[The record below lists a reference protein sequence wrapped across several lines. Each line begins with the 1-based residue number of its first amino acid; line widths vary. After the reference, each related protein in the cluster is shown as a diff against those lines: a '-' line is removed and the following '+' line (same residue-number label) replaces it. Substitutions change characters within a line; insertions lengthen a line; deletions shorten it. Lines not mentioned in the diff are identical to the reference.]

1 MQNEMKDL
9 KGVMI
14 TFKELK
20 EAGFDFNV
28 FDYRANLIV
37 NKDYVLKNVLI
48 IGERAVVINKDKSSV
63 LIVSLPDNPGV
74 KVEKIIEN

>member
-1 MQNEMKDL
+1 MKDL
-9 KGVMI
+9 KGI
-14 TFKELK
+14 IRTFKELEK
-20 EAGFDFNV
+20 IGFDFNV

-48 IGERAVVINKDKSSV
+48 IGDKAIVINKDKSTV
-63 LIVSLPDNPGV
+63 LILSLEENKGV